1 MGMNRKWNM
10 KVFELHDDNGE
21 EQIPSSDPIDE
32 IGVDTGTRSIVMTK
46 APFDFSEIKESSK
59 TKIIDINELVA
70 DQEVNTAFYDTS
82 KWNYIEGSNNKPYIT
97 ADAQNA
103 VVTLTTLIRTTFDIG
118 SNSTRWVITF
128 NQLTDSSHYRS
139 FFYFDGCPDDIITRY
154 GYGMD
159 IPQVGNPHLE
169 RTTGANYSKTI
180 PIEGTTADEQYFTGE
195 YAMPVV
201 LVRWDDTYT
210 LLYDNRYLLTIPTEQ
225 VSENRIGFWT
235 WSTSTTKIYDF
246 NFYPIDDDS
255 DATNIVIAGIEDNAP
270 SFSFDDVTIHIA
282 AKMEKIKW
290 VLN

>member
-82 KWNYIEGSNNKPYIT
+82 QWNYIEGSNIKAYIN

-103 VVTLTTLIRTTFDIG
+103 VLTLKTLIRTTFDIG

-128 NQLTDSSHYRS
+128 NQLTDSSLYRS

-169 RTTGANYSKTI
+169 RTTGANYSNTI

-195 YAMPVV
+195 YDMPVV

-235 WSTSTTKIYDF
+235 WSSSTTKIYDF

-282 AKMEKIKW
+282 KMEEEI
-290 VLN
+290 V